1 MPFLVPPKTTVVGMN
16 AEGNVVCIS
25 PGINGKWDVSEKG
38 FEAPLASFDDKED
51 AYAYATDLRKS
62 ETRHGGIDRGRRRI
76 LAAAP
81 MRSIRTS
88 LQMYRK
94 QHHKYWLMPARC
106 QRPKAVSQLSACHPA
121 PKGKISAEPFN
132 KGLVY

>member
-1 MPFLVPPKTTVVGMN
+1 MN
-16 AEGNVVCIS
+16 AKGDVVICIS
-25 PGINGKWDVSEKG
+25 PGINGKWDGSEKG
-38 FEAPLASFDDKED
+38 FEAPLASSFDDKED
-51 AYAYATDLRKS
+51 AYAYATDLSKANQ
-62 ETRHGGIDRGRRRI
+62 TRWYSLRMKQDSRRY
-76 LAAAP
+76 LVS
-81 MRSIRTS
+81 SIRTI

-94 QHHKYWLMPARC
+94 QHHTYWLMPARC